1 MKIYGQIANVAK
13 NSFWSM
19 MDEIN
24 EEEDFVVEGP
34 LWIQVHAFE
43 KGVEVTISKSK
54 NEDMMNMSD
63 DDATDQFDEQV
74 QELLAQTLEGEDQLE
89 ELFEARRTKEKEA
102 QGSKRQKSS
111 ARKNTRTIIVK
122 FNDLEDVINYAYH
135 SNPIT
140 TEFEDLLYMVD
151 GTYYYAVHFD
161 SHVDQEVINDSY
173 SQLLE
178 FAYPT
183 DRTEVYLNDYAKII
197 MSHNVH
203 LKFDVIFQHK
213 NPITIL
219 IKQRTMKG
227 DSLESLFLLISKAE
241 KVIVVKLTC
250 NILR

>member
-1 MKIYGQIANVAK
+1 MRIERVDDTTAK
-13 NSFWSM
+13 LFITYSDIEARGFSREDLWTNRKRGEEFFWSM

-89 ELFEARRTKEKEA
+89 ELFEQRTKEKEA

-197 MSHNVH
+197 MSHNVTAQVRRY
-203 LKFDVIFQHK
+203 F
-213 NPITIL
+213 PET
-219 IKQRTMKG
+219 T
-227 DSLESLFLLISKAE
+227 E
-241 KVIVVKLTC
+241 
-250 NILR
+250 